1 MKYPRRKLIRL
12 DKHLYQGLLIAS
24 VTLCFYNDYNVIKN
38 GLSDLI
44 LKILNNVTIKYN
56 TNSYAYCLMTNHLHW
71 LIGISNNEHNLLDI
85 IKYLKSKT
93 FFQLK
98 SKYNTP
104 QLWQDRFYDYIP
116 RKDEDVYKHARYILE
131 NPVRK
136 KMVTNFADYPYSG
149 GIYFDDLINA

>member
-1 MKYPRRKLIRL
+1 
-12 DKHLYQGLLIAS
+12 
-24 VTLCFYNDYNVIKN
+24 
-38 GLSDLI
+38 
-44 LKILNNVTIKYN
+44 
-56 TNSYAYCLMTNHLHW
+56 